1 MSSVSR
7 FSIVTAAGGAGSG
20 AGRGRGVT
28 GRGVTGAG
36 RGVGSGFGRG
46 VGSGSGFGFGRGV
59 ASGSGI
65 GRGLGFGRGVVSG
78 EGVAGTVRISSR
90 ALRNWRRFS
99 ASSSDRD
106 CCARKA
112 APAITMTT
120 TSCFKRE
127 RTRRMLME
135 SHDGEKREVRAVLG
149 MRRPASII
157 AA

>member
-1 MSSVSR
+1 MSCVSR
-7 FSIVTAAGGAGSG
+7 FSIVTAAGGAGSS

-28 GRGVTGAG
+28 GRGVTGA
-36 RGVGSGFGRG
+36 GRG

-65 GRGLGFGRGVVSG
+65 GRGLGFGFGAASG
-78 EGVAGTVRISSR
+78 EGVAGTVCISSR

-99 ASSSDRD
+99 ASSSERD
-106 CCARKA
+106 CCAREA

-120 TSCFKRE
+120 TNICKRE

-135 SHDGEKREVRAVLG
+135 SDDGEKREVRAVLG

-157 AA
+157 TA